1 MAVIQIE
8 MWYARLGCHGL
19 CSGSIE
25 QVHER
30 RAPPVVESNNGVQTR
45 GPLATKDASH
55 QDPVENDN
63 GDDEKTRLSIPRAAR
78 SGGGVC
84 SGHEGAC

>member
-25 QVHER
+25 QVHEK
-30 RAPPVVESNNGVQTR
+30 RAPPVVESDNGVQTR
-45 GPLATKDASH
+45 GPLAIKDASH

-63 GDDEKTRLSIPRAAR
+63 EDDEKLEYKNAAFDPKSSAVR
-78 SGGGVC
+78 WRRV
-84 SGHEGAC
+84 

>member
-8 MWYARLGCHGL
+8 MWYARLGYHRL

-45 GPLATKDASH
+45 GPLATTDASH
-55 QDPVENDN
+55 QDPVEKMTTKMMRKN
-63 GDDEKTRLSIPRAAR
+63 AAFDPKSSAVR
-78 SGGGVC
+78 WRRV
-84 SGHEGAC
+84 

>member
-30 RAPPVVESNNGVQTR
+30 RAPPVVESNNGFRQEGHWRRQMPV
-45 GPLATKDASH
+45 TKILWK
-55 QDPVENDN
+55 NDN
-63 GDDEKTRLSIPRAAR
+63 KDDEKNAAFDPKSSAVR
-78 SGGGVC
+78 WRRV
-84 SGHEGAC
+84 